1 MKNIVVVVCGLVF
14 LFSFIVCASAA
25 TLVIADFDSG
35 DKPNNIGGDFGT
47 WNKAS
52 ADTTQGCTGGFNPD
66 IKHGTK
72 GYSYQLNY
80 DVDSPNPAFNGF
92 WMKLENKDFSQ
103 YDKLS
108 LWIKGDEIAGF
119 SSRIK
124 LELKNSNKEVG
135 KYTLSG
141 ITKDWQQITIPL
153 KEFKGLTSLKS
164 MTEVIIVFDDIT
176 CANKKT
182 GTIYIDDIAFAK

>member
-1 MKNIVVVVCGLVF
+1 MKGYSILITSIVVIFF
-14 LFSFIVCASAA
+14 LMGTTFAA
-25 TLVIADFDSG
+25 TLTIADFDSG

-47 WNKAS
+47 WNKDE

-66 IKHGTK
+66 ITHGTK

-108 LWIKGDEIAGF
+108 VWIKGDTILGF
-119 SSRIK
+119 SPKVK
-124 LELKNSNKEVG
+124 LELKNANKEVG
-135 KYTLSG
+135 KYALSG

-164 MTEVIIVFDDIT
+164 MTELIVIFDDIS

-182 GTIYIDDIAFAK
+182 GTIYIDDIVAN